1 MLMGKWASVGL
12 LLCGKRGA
20 KLAQTW
26 WELAAFEAR
35 KFRTELVAN
44 WEMGK
49 FGPNSDRPI
58 CGLGRVATFMLLLLA
73 HLFCLPT
80 FAADSPPRPQPAC
93 KIRRASIRA
102 RDGSPKRHSRE
113 APLLL
118 AEHGRHTLA
127 ARKLSLQPKARSL
140 TTRPARSINSPL
152 ISIGPSWLISPFG
165 H

>member
-1 MLMGKWASVGL
+1 MGKWASVGL

-80 FAADSPPRPQPAC
+80 FSACPPLPQTLL
-93 KIRRASIRA
+93 RALSLRA
-102 RDGSPKRHSRE
+102 RSGAPQFAREMDRPSGTQEKLLFFLLNTGDTLWPLASLASSPKLE
-113 APLLL
+113 A
-118 AEHGRHTLA
+118 
-127 ARKLSLQPKARSL
+127 
-140 TTRPARSINSPL
+140 
-152 ISIGPSWLISPFG
+152 
-165 H
+165 